1 MVVSFSLS
9 DFMIGIF
16 GGSGFYSLL
25 DNAEVIEKETPF
37 GSPSSP
43 VTVGTIGRQE
53 VAFIARHGLHHEY
66 PPHKIP
72 YRANM
77 YAFREL
83 GVTRIIAP
91 AAVGSLRAEIKPGHF
106 VVPDQ
111 FVNFTVRDDTF
122 FNEVPVTHISAADP
136 YCPELREIIINMAK
150 SLGLPVHTRGTVVVI
165 NGPRFATRAESE
177 FYRKNGWDIINMT
190 QYPEV
195 VLAREMEMCYAS
207 VCLVTD
213 YDVGVKDSQ
222 SSTGPVSAR
231 AVADAFAQNSE
242 KMKRLILD
250 CIPNVPLERNCE
262 CKHALDNARF

>member
-1 MVVSFSLS
+1 
-9 DFMIGIF
+9 MIGIF

-37 GSPSSP
+37 GAPSSP

-53 VAFIARHGLHHEY
+53 VAFIARHGPQHEY
-66 PPHKIP
+66 PPHRIP

-91 AAVGSLRAEIKPGHF
+91 SAVGSLKAEIKPGHL

-111 FVNFTVRDDTF
+111 FVNFSSREDTF

-150 SLGLPVHTRGTVVVI
+150 SLGLPLHERGTVVVV
-165 NGPRFATRAESE
+165 NGPRFATRAESD
-177 FYRKNGWDIINMT
+177 FYRSNGWDIINMT

-195 VLAREMEMCYAS
+195 VLAREMEMCYAA

-213 YDVGVKDSQ
+213 YNVGFQEK
-222 SSTGPVSAR
+222 PVSAEEVKR
-231 AVADAFAQNSE
+231 VFEENSE
-242 KMKRLILD
+242 KLKRLIFD
-250 CIPNVPLERNCE
+250 CIPNMPLERACN